1 MSQIVA
7 DRYAEALFEIAKETG
22 LVDRMDQ
29 ELTLMTQTVAENADL
44 RVLFA
49 HPLVSREDKKSVAV
63 KIFGPHIHP
72 ITLNFVQLLFDKN
85 RGNIIELIQAR
96 FHHLASR
103 MAKRLIVQLTTAV
116 PVPPEDIERFRE
128 LLEREWD
135 RKLEVEHQVDGN
147 ILGGA
152 RMKVEDQV
160 IDGSIRGALDRLR
173 DDMMHSA

>member
-7 DRYAEALFEIAKETG
+7 DRYAEALFELAKEND

-29 ELTLMTQTVAENADL
+29 ELTLMTQTIAENSDL

-49 HPLVSREDKKSVAV
+49 HPLVAREDKKSLAV
-63 KIFGPHIHP
+63 KIFGPHLNQL
-72 ITLNFVQLLFDKN
+72 TLNFVQLLFDKN
-85 RGNIIELIQAR
+85 RGHIIELIQAR

-103 MAKRLIVQLTTAV
+103 MAKRLTVQLTTAV
-116 PVPPEDIERFRE
+116 PIAPEEIEHFRSR
-128 LLEREWD
+128 LEQEWD
-135 RKLEVEHQVDGN
+135 RKLEIEHQVDAG

-173 DDMMHSA
+173 DDMIHSA